1 MRNRKHGREVRDVSS
16 KFSSGGRQE
25 KGNMALVKDREMWR
39 MNKDED
45 YKDDF
50 WERKDILGEKKK
62 KQDDRGSA
70 KNNQLIPYIII
81 LNLP

>member
-1 MRNRKHGREVRDVSS
+1 
-16 KFSSGGRQE
+16 
-25 KGNMALVKDREMWR
+25 

-50 WERKDILGEKKK
+50 WEWKDILGEKK